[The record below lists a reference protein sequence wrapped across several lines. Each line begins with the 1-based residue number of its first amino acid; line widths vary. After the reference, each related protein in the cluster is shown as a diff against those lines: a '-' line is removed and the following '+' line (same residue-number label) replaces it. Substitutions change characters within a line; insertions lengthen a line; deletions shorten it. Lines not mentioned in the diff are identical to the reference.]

1 MRNGQ
6 RVGPKTGSH
15 SSLTCLAGV
24 EEDRN
29 KKKRPP
35 QKKQKKKRKKK
46 RKRKKEKEKKRVLR
60 IWSAEAEHSGP
71 SFNKTALSWPFKVTV
86 HRPKQCRFPK

>member
-24 EEDRN
+24 EEDR
-29 KKKRPP
+29 KKIKI
-35 QKKQKKKRKKK
+35 KKTPTKETKKKKKRKKHNQHTAYLGFFPFTVISGIFVMYGRD
-46 RKRKKEKEKKRVLR
+46 RKSV
-60 IWSAEAEHSGP
+60 
-71 SFNKTALSWPFKVTV
+71 V
-86 HRPKQCRFPK
+86 

>member
-29 KKKRPP
+29 KKKDPHKRN
-35 QKKQKKKRKKK
+35 KK
-46 RKRKKEKEKKRVLR
+46 KKEKKNKKHNQHTAYLGFFPFTVIAGIFVMYGRGFCTSKELYCF
-60 IWSAEAEHSGP
+60 S
-71 SFNKTALSWPFKVTV
+71 NK
-86 HRPKQCRFPK
+86 

>member
-24 EEDRN
+24 EEDRKKIKIKKTPTKET
-29 KKKRPP
+29 KKK
-35 QKKQKKKRKKK
+35 KKNQHTAYLGFCPSLLS
-46 RKRKKEKEKKRVLR
+46 RVYL
-60 IWSAEAEHSGP
+60 
-71 SFNKTALSWPFKVTV
+71 
-86 HRPKQCRFPK
+86 

>member
-15 SSLTCLAGV
+15 SSLTCLGGV

-29 KKKRPP
+29 KN
-35 QKKQKKKRKKK
+35 KKKKEPHK
-46 RKRKKEKEKKRVLR
+46 RNKKEKEKPAYSLFRFLPFTVIAGIFVMYGRGFCTSKELYCF
-60 IWSAEAEHSGP
+60 S
-71 SFNKTALSWPFKVTV
+71 NK
-86 HRPKQCRFPK
+86 